1 METVLTF
8 VIVAIAGIGGA
19 LTYTIAGPK
28 IRRRIHN
35 DTFRTR
41 SAWAIPHFL
50 VQNVH
55 WTAWNEFFCE
65 KSTLL

>member
-1 METVLTF
+1 MEIVLTL

-41 SAWAIPHFL
+41 SA
-50 VQNVH
+50 
-55 WTAWNEFFCE
+55 
-65 KSTLL
+65 